1 MRKNIKLLKV
11 IIYENEI
18 KKLKLKK
25 ENGYYKIKKKE
36 NGKLNH

>member
-1 MRKNIKLLKV
+1 MKKNVKLLKV

-25 ENGYYKIKKKE
+25 KNNYYIINKKRNK
-36 NGKLNH
+36 K